1 MTLSLVSTC
10 GRDWAYHL
18 RIATSAFT
26 LATCIPVATSLAQ
39 ESGTGGA
46 PAAVTSGQTGSS
58 TQPTTQPSDASP
70 VPTVEGAVNGTPE
83 ASVAASTAGDT
94 ESSTIDLAALQS
106 RIPANPVY
114 DSLAADFDRNPKVF
128 FDGFVARGSSVAV
141 PARNVLLSRPAAIDQ
156 VIEAMRTYGL
166 STEPARQLAVGV
178 GQAALVYSKTL
189 PEVSVAFQERMAALE
204 SETIRLAFSAAT
216 GDIATAALGFGSVGA
231 GGGTASAS
239 GPSISGN
246 SLSGSAN
253 SGSDGPIDVLSR
265 QAGRS
270 GGLTLGAVGDDGDG
284 DSLTVVICTSPTT
297 FAICR

>member
-1 MTLSLVSTC
+1 MRVAAGLAALTIGMSMSVGYAQDGGS
-10 GRDWAYHL
+10 
-18 RIATSAFT
+18 AT
-26 LATCIPVATSLAQ
+26 
-39 ESGTGGA
+39 A
-46 PAAVTSGQTGSS
+46 PAATGETAAPSS
-58 TQPTTQPSDASP
+58 TVAPAAADTGAT
-70 VPTVEGAVNGTPE
+70 VPGAVDPAATTPADTTAANMTGTPDQ
-83 ASVAASTAGDT
+83 AT
-94 ESSTIDLAALQS
+94 TIDLAALQS

-270 GGLTLGAVGDDGDG
+270 GGLTLGAVGDGGDG
-284 DSLTVVICTSPTT
+284 DNLTVVICTSPTT